1 MIRLSLAALGLSA
14 LLLTGCGSDDVA
26 LADPQPITDGDSCHV
41 CGMLIKDLPG
51 PKGQAFMD
59 RDQHAR
65 KFCSTTDLFA
75 FLLQP
80 ENERRLSHAW
90 VHDVGVT
97 PWTTPGDDA
106 FILAS
111 EAYYVVEH
119 ERRGAM
125 GHTLA
130 PFAEARLAEAFIETH
145 GGRLLTFEEIDLE
158 LLTKLGRQDATMQ
171 PNGHHDGAGHGN
183 HMHGH

>member
-14 LLLTGCGSDDVA
+14 LLLAGCGSDEVA
-26 LADPQPITDGDSCHV
+26 LADPEPITDGDSCHV
-41 CGMLIKDLPG
+41 CGMLIKELPG

-59 RDQHAR
+59 REQNAR

-80 ENERRLSHAW
+80 ENERRISHAW
-90 VHDVGVT
+90 VHDVAVT
-97 PWTTPGDDA
+97 PWSAPADDA

-130 PFAEARLAEAFIETH
+130 SFRERHHAEAFTDTY
-145 GGRLLTFEEIDLE
+145 GGRVLTFEEIDLE
-158 LLTKLGRQDATMQ
+158 LLTELGRQDASMMRGD
-171 PNGHHDGAGHGN
+171 NGHANGMLGH
-183 HMHGH
+183 

>member
-1 MIRLSLAALGLSA
+1 MIRLPITALALST
-14 LLLTGCGSDDVA
+14 LLLAGCGDNDDVA
-26 LADPQPITDGDSCHV
+26 LAEAQPISDGDSCHV
-41 CGMLIKDLPG
+41 CGMLIEQLPG

-59 RDQHAR
+59 RDQSAR

-80 ENERRLSHAW
+80 ENERRISHAW
-90 VHDVGVT
+90 VHDVGIT
-97 PWTTPGDDA
+97 PWSTPSDDA
-106 FILAS
+106 YILAA

-130 PFAEARLAEAFIETH
+130 SFSEQRVAEAFQETY
-145 GGRLLTFEEIDLE
+145 GGRILTFEEIDLE
-158 LLTKLGRQDATMQ
+158 LLTELGRQDASMF
-171 PNGHHDGAGHGN
+171 PGGDRHDNGMPGH
-183 HMHGH
+183 